1 MKSMKM
7 KYRWPQNHKQKLLIN
22 FTKSYSMG
30 LISNITIKNIKGFS
44 DRDNSIGVTIKSG
57 KINILVA
64 PNGYGKS
71 SITAAFK
78 SLTNSKIKVEKEDIY
93 KENEQLESSL
103 SITEDGNIYTADQ
116 NKNEL
121 ANHFKVAVVNS
132 RLVAKATGKNMGTF
146 HSVQGHLGINDFE
159 ITHKIPTNH
168 VILYSIQ
175 NIRSTFGKNGKV
187 LPNISSLLVNNA
199 FLSQLD
205 DIYSDLDKQSA
216 KKRQDNINEIIQIIN
231 ELHGT
236 VENIINN
243 FNVRSL
249 DKLKQDSSYN
259 NVVELIKKYI
269 DDTTEPELFLYFYQI
284 QKIYLDGK
292 KRVKAKV
299 QRAKYELFKQAF
311 DNNLAIIGKTWKD
324 IHTMEHKGSLVIKM
338 PNATNI
344 SYGQRDVLT
353 LSIELLKIKSEI
365 KEGCKL
371 ILIIDEVF
379 DYLDPVNMTIV
390 QYYFSQLVEEYR
402 HRCTLYPI
410 IMTHLSPIFFNNYT
424 FSPKKMNIVYLPKDH
439 INPNANVKQLLAKR
453 EEETIKD
460 DVAKFLLHYNEGEI
474 NKREQFRQLRLAE
487 TWGEGTTFL
496 EHLINEMNKYL
507 RKDVDYDPYSVCIA
521 LRIKIEKIVYEK
533 LPTEEQKEKFIQTH
547 KTKAKLEF
555 AENILGELPDIY
567 FILGI
572 IYNEAGHLKDEN
584 SEKPIVYRLNN
595 IIIQKMIGEI
605 FEYKG
610 EDLTIDS
617 IH

>member
-1 MKSMKM
+1 
-7 KYRWPQNHKQKLLIN
+7 
-22 FTKSYSMG
+22 MG

-44 DRDNSIGVTIKSG
+44 DKDNSIDVDIKSG

-78 SLTNSKIKVEKEDIY
+78 SLTNSRIKVEKKDIH
-93 KENEQLESSL
+93 KENEQLDSAL
-103 SITEDGNIYTADQ
+103 SITEDTITYTADK

-132 RLVAKATGKNMGTF
+132 RLVAKATSRNMGAF

-159 ITHKIPTNH
+159 IIHKIPTNCT
-168 VILYSIQ
+168 ILYDPKSLK
-175 NIRSTFGKNGKV
+175 NDFGKNGKI
-187 LPNISSLLVNNA
+187 LPNISSLLRDNA

-216 KKRQDNINEIIQIIN
+216 KMRQENINGIIQIIN
-231 ELHGT
+231 ALNGT
-236 VENIINN
+236 IENIKAN
-243 FNVRSL
+243 FEEKSL
-249 DKLKQDSSYN
+249 SELNKDSSYRN
-259 NVVELIKKYI
+259 IVELINRHKNIKGL
-269 DDTTEPELFLYFYQI
+269 ELFLYFYQI
-284 QKIYLDGK
+284 QKIYLSDK
-292 KRVKAKV
+292 PMVKAKV
-299 QRAKYELFKQAF
+299 QRAKYELFKQSF

-365 KEGCKL
+365 KDGCKL

-390 QYYFSQLVEEYR
+390 QYYFSQLVKEYKDK
-402 HRCTLYPI
+402 CTLYPI
-410 IMTHLSPIFFNNYT
+410 IMTHLSPVFFNNYT
-424 FSPKKMNIVYLPKDH
+424 FSPKRMNIVYLHKDY
-439 INPNANVKQLLAKR
+439 IQPNANVKRLLAKR

-460 DVAKFLLHYNEGEI
+460 DVSKFLLHYNEGEI
-474 NKREQFRQLRLAE
+474 NQREQFKQLRLAE

-496 EHLINEMNKYL
+496 EHLVNEMNKYL

-521 LRIKIEKIVYEK
+521 LRIKIEKIVYEQ
-533 LPTEEQKEKFIQTH
+533 LPTNEKKEEFIQTH
-547 KTKAKLEF
+547 MTKEKLEF
-555 AENILGELPDIY
+555 AESILGELPDIY
-567 FILGI
+567 FILGV
-572 IYNEAGHLKDEN
+572 IYNDAGHLKDEN
-584 SEKPIVYRLNN
+584 SEKPIIYRLNN
-595 IIIQKMIGEI
+595 IIIQDMISEI
-605 FEYKG
+605 FEYQG
-610 EDLTIDS
+610 VDLTIDS

>member
-1 MKSMKM
+1 
-7 KYRWPQNHKQKLLIN
+7 
-22 FTKSYSMG
+22 MG

-44 DRDNSIGVTIKSG
+44 DKDNSIDVDIKSG

-78 SLTNSKIKVEKEDIY
+78 SLTNSRIKVEKEDIH
-93 KENEQLESSL
+93 KENEQLDSAL
-103 SITEDGNIYTADQ
+103 SITEDTITYTADK

-132 RLVAKATGKNMGTF
+132 RLVAKATGRNMGAF

-159 ITHKIPTNH
+159 NIHNVPAKC
-168 VILYSIQ
+168 VILYDPKSLKK
-175 NIRSTFGKNGKV
+175 RFGKNGKI
-187 LPNISSLLVNNA
+187 LPNISSLLSDNA

-205 DIYSDLDKQSA
+205 GIYSDLDKQST
-216 KKRQDNINEIIQIIN
+216 KMRQENINEIIQIIN
-231 ELHGT
+231 ALNGN
-236 VENIINN
+236 VENIKAN
-243 FNVRSL
+243 FEEKSL
-249 DKLKQDSSYN
+249 SELNKDSSYRN
-259 NVVELIKKYI
+259 ITKLINRYKNIKGL
-269 DDTTEPELFLYFYQI
+269 ELFLYFYQI
-284 QKIYLDGK
+284 QKIYLSNK
-292 KRVKAKV
+292 PMVKAKV
-299 QRAKYELFKQAF
+299 KRAKYELFKQSF
-311 DNNLAIIGKTWKD
+311 DDNLAIIGKTWKD
-324 IHTMEHKGSLVIKM
+324 IHTMEHDGSLVIKM

-365 KEGCKL
+365 KDGCKL

-390 QYYFSQLVEEYR
+390 QYYFSQLVEDYR
-402 HRCTLYPI
+402 QKCILYPI
-410 IMTHLSPIFFNNYT
+410 IMTHLSPDYFNNYT
-424 FSPKKMNIVYLPKDH
+424 FSPRRMNIVYLQKDY
-439 INPNANVKQLLAKR
+439 IQPNMNIKKLLVKR

-474 NKREQFRQLRLAE
+474 NQRAQFRKLKLAE

-507 RKDVDYDPYSVCIA
+507 RKEADYDPYSVCIA

-533 LPTEEQKEKFIQTH
+533 LPTEDKKKEFIQTH

-555 AENILGELPDIY
+555 AENIIGELPDIY

-572 IYNEAGHLKDEN
+572 IYNDAGHLKDAN
-584 SEKPIVYRLNN
+584 SEKPVVYRLNN
-595 IIIQKMIGEI
+595 LIIQNMISEI
-605 FEYKG
+605 FEYQG
-610 EDLTIDS
+610 VDLTIDS

>member
-1 MKSMKM
+1 
-7 KYRWPQNHKQKLLIN
+7 
-22 FTKSYSMG
+22 MG
-30 LISNITIKNIKGFS
+30 VISNITVKNIKGFS

-103 SITEDGNIYTADQ
+103 SITEDGNIYTADP

-159 ITHKIPTNH
+159 IIHKTPTNCD
-168 VILYSIQ
+168 ISYSIQ

-205 DIYSDLDKQSA
+205 DIYSDLEK
-216 KKRQDNINEIIQIIN
+216 KKRQDNINEIIKNIN
-231 ELHGT
+231 GLHGT

-243 FNVRSL
+243 FNVTSL
-249 DKLKQDSSYN
+249 DKLKQDPSYN
-259 NVVELIKKYI
+259 NVVELINKYI
-269 DDTTEPELFLYFYQI
+269 DDTTELELFLYFYQI
-284 QKIYLDGK
+284 QKIYLGDK
-292 KRVKAKV
+292 TKVKTKV
-299 QRAKYELFKQAF
+299 KRAKYELFRQAF

-365 KEGCKL
+365 KEGCKF

-390 QYYFSQLVEEYR
+390 QYYFSQLVNELKGK
-402 HRCTLYPI
+402 CTLYPI
-410 IMTHLSPIFFNNYT
+410 LMTHLSPDYFNNYT
-424 FSPKKMNIVYLPKDH
+424 FSSKRMNIIYLQKDY
-439 INPNANVKQLLAKR
+439 IQPNAKVKKLLSKR
-453 EEETIKD
+453 EEDTIAD
-460 DVAKFLLHYNEGEI
+460 DVSNFLLHYNEGEI
-474 NKREQFRQLRLAE
+474 NQRENFKKLKLAE

-507 RKDVDYDPYSVCIA
+507 RKDAVHSKSKCNKQPRFS
-521 LRIKIEKIVYEK
+521 
-533 LPTEEQKEKFIQTH
+533 
-547 KTKAKLEF
+547 
-555 AENILGELPDIY
+555 
-567 FILGI
+567 
-572 IYNEAGHLKDEN
+572 
-584 SEKPIVYRLNN
+584 
-595 IIIQKMIGEI
+595 
-605 FEYKG
+605 
-610 EDLTIDS
+610 
-617 IH
+617 

>member
-1 MKSMKM
+1 
-7 KYRWPQNHKQKLLIN
+7 
-22 FTKSYSMG
+22 MG

-44 DRDNSIGVTIKSG
+44 DKDNSIDVDIKSG

-78 SLTNSKIKVEKEDIY
+78 SLTNSRIKVEKEDIH
-93 KENEQLESSL
+93 KENEQLDSAL
-103 SITEDGNIYTADQ
+103 SITEDTITYTANK

-132 RLVAKATGKNMGTF
+132 RLVAKATGRNMGAF

-159 ITHKIPTNH
+159 IKHKIPTNCD
-168 VILYSIQ
+168 ISYSIK

-187 LPNISSLLVNNA
+187 LPNISSLLENNA

-205 DIYSDLDKQSA
+205 DIYPDLDMQLA
-216 KKRQDNINEIIQIIN
+216 KMRQDNINEIIKNIN

-236 VENIINN
+236 EEYIINN
-243 FNVRSL
+243 FNVTSL
-249 DKLKQDSSYN
+249 DKLKQDPSYN
-259 NVVELIKKYI
+259 NVVELINKYI
-269 DDTTEPELFLYFYQI
+269 DDTTELELFLYFYQI
-284 QKIYLDGK
+284 QKIYLGDK
-292 KRVKAKV
+292 TKVKTKV
-299 QRAKYELFKQAF
+299 QRAKYELFRQAF

-365 KEGCKL
+365 KEGCKF

-390 QYYFSQLVEEYR
+390 QYYFSQLVNELKGK
-402 HRCTLYPI
+402 CTLYPI
-410 IMTHLSPIFFNNYT
+410 LMTHLSPDYFNNYT
-424 FSPKKMNIVYLPKDH
+424 FSSKRMNIIYLQKDY
-439 INPNANVKQLLAKR
+439 IQPNAKVKKLLSKR
-453 EEETIKD
+453 EEDTIAA
-460 DVAKFLLHYNEGEI
+460 DVSKFLLHYNEGEI
-474 NKREQFRQLRLAE
+474 NQRENFKKLKLAE

-507 RKDVDYDPYSVCIA
+507 RKDADYDPYSVCIA
-521 LRIKIEKIVYEK
+521 LRIKIEKIVYEQ
-533 LPTEEQKEKFIQTH
+533 LPTEDKKKEFIQTH

-572 IYNEAGHLKDEN
+572 IYNDAGHLKDEN
-584 SEKPIVYRLNN
+584 SEKPVVYRLNN
-595 IIIQKMIGEI
+595 LIIQNMISEI
-605 FEYKG
+605 FEYQG
-610 EDLTIDS
+610 VDLTIDS

>member
-1 MKSMKM
+1 
-7 KYRWPQNHKQKLLIN
+7 
-22 FTKSYSMG
+22 MG

-44 DRDNSIGVTIKSG
+44 DKDNSIDVDIKSG

-78 SLTNSKIKVEKEDIY
+78 SLTNSRIKIEKEDIH
-93 KENEQLESSL
+93 KENEQLDSAL
-103 SITEDGNIYTADQ
+103 SITEDTITYTADK

-132 RLVAKATGKNMGTF
+132 RLVAKATGRNMGAF

-159 ITHKIPTNH
+159 IKHKIPTNCD
-168 VILYSIQ
+168 ISYSIK
-175 NIRSTFGKNGKV
+175 NIRSTFGENGKV
-187 LPNISSLLVNNA
+187 LPNISSLLENNA

-205 DIYSDLDKQSA
+205 DIYPDLDMQSA
-216 KKRQDNINEIIQIIN
+216 KMRQDNINEIIKNIN

-236 VENIINN
+236 EEYIINN
-243 FNVRSL
+243 FNVTSL
-249 DKLKQDSSYN
+249 DKLKQDPSYN
-259 NVVELIKKYI
+259 NVVELINKYI
-269 DDTTEPELFLYFYQI
+269 DDTTELELFLYFYQI
-284 QKIYLDGK
+284 QKIYLGDK
-292 KRVKAKV
+292 TKVKTKV
-299 QRAKYELFKQAF
+299 QRAKYELFRQAF

-365 KEGCKL
+365 KDGCKL

-390 QYYFSQLVEEYR
+390 QYYFSQLVKEYKDK
-402 HRCTLYPI
+402 CTLYPI
-410 IMTHLSPIFFNNYT
+410 IMTHLSPVFFNNYT
-424 FSPKKMNIVYLPKDH
+424 FSPKRMNIVYLQKDY
-439 INPNANVKQLLAKR
+439 IQPNANVKRLLAKR

-460 DVAKFLLHYNEGEI
+460 DVSKFLLHYNEGEI
-474 NKREQFRQLRLAE
+474 NQREQFKQLRLAE

-496 EHLINEMNKYL
+496 EHLVNEMNKYL

-521 LRIKIEKIVYEK
+521 LRIKIEKIVYEQ
-533 LPTEEQKEKFIQTH
+533 LPTNEKKEEFIQTH
-547 KTKAKLEF
+547 MTKEKLEF
-555 AENILGELPDIY
+555 AESILGELPDIY
-567 FILGI
+567 FILGV
-572 IYNEAGHLKDEN
+572 IYNDAGHLKDEN
-584 SEKPIVYRLNN
+584 SEKPIIYRLNN
-595 IIIQKMIGEI
+595 IIIQDMISEI
-605 FEYKG
+605 FEYQG
-610 EDLTIDS
+610 VDLTIDS

>member
-1 MKSMKM
+1 
-7 KYRWPQNHKQKLLIN
+7 
-22 FTKSYSMG
+22 MG

-44 DRDNSIGVTIKSG
+44 DKDNSIDVDIKSG

-78 SLTNSKIKVEKEDIY
+78 SLTNSRIKVEKKDIH
-93 KENEQLESSL
+93 KENEQLDSAL
-103 SITEDGNIYTADQ
+103 SITEDTITYTADK

-132 RLVAKATGKNMGTF
+132 RLVAKATGRNMGAF

-159 ITHKIPTNH
+159 IIHKIPTNCT
-168 VILYSIQ
+168 ILYDPKSLK
-175 NIRSTFGKNGKV
+175 NDFGKNGKI
-187 LPNISSLLVNNA
+187 LPNISSLLRDNA

-205 DIYSDLDKQSA
+205 DIYPDLDKQSA
-216 KKRQDNINEIIQIIN
+216 KMRQENINGIIQIIN
-231 ELHGT
+231 ALNGT
-236 VENIINN
+236 VENIKAN
-243 FNVRSL
+243 FEEKSL
-249 DKLKQDSSYN
+249 SELNKDSSYRN
-259 NVVELIKKYI
+259 IVELINRHKNIKGL
-269 DDTTEPELFLYFYQI
+269 ELFLYFYQI
-284 QKIYLDGK
+284 QKIYLSDK
-292 KRVKAKV
+292 PMVKAKV
-299 QRAKYELFKQAF
+299 QRTKYELFKQSF
-311 DNNLAIIGKTWKD
+311 DNNLAIIGKTWKN
-324 IHTMEHKGSLVIKM
+324 IHTMEHNGSLVIKM

-390 QYYFSQLVEEYR
+390 QYYFSQLANEYEK
-402 HRCTLYPI
+402 RCTLYPI
-410 IMTHLSPIFFNNYT
+410 IMTHLSPTFFNNYT
-424 FSPKKMNIVYLPKDH
+424 FSPKRMNIIYLQKDY
-439 INPNANVKQLLAKR
+439 IQPNSNVKKLLSKR
-453 EEETIKD
+453 VEKTIAD
-460 DVAKFLLHYNEGEI
+460 DVSKFLLHYNEGEI
-474 NKREQFRQLRLAE
+474 NQRENFKQLRLAE

-496 EHLINEMNKYL
+496 EHLINEINKYL
-507 RKDVDYDPYSVCIA
+507 RKEADYDPYSVCIA

-533 LPTEEQKEKFIQTH
+533 LPTEDKKKEFIQTH

-572 IYNEAGHLKDEN
+572 IYNDAGHLKDEN
-584 SEKPIVYRLNN
+584 SEKPVVYRLNN
-595 IIIQKMIGEI
+595 LIIQNMISEI
-605 FEYKG
+605 FEYQG
-610 EDLTIDS
+610 VDLTIDS

>member
-1 MKSMKM
+1 
-7 KYRWPQNHKQKLLIN
+7 
-22 FTKSYSMG
+22 MG

-44 DRDNSIGVTIKSG
+44 DKDNSIDVDIKSG

-78 SLTNSKIKVEKEDIY
+78 SLTNSRIKVEKKDIH
-93 KENEQLESSL
+93 KENEQLDSAL
-103 SITEDGNIYTADQ
+103 SITEDTITYTADK

-132 RLVAKATGKNMGTF
+132 RLVAKATGRNMGAF

-159 ITHKIPTNH
+159 IIHKIPTNCT
-168 VILYSIQ
+168 ILYDPKSLK
-175 NIRSTFGKNGKV
+175 NDFGKNGKI
-187 LPNISSLLVNNA
+187 LPNISSLLRDNA

-205 DIYSDLDKQSA
+205 DIYPDLDKQSA
-216 KKRQDNINEIIQIIN
+216 KMRQENINGIIQIIN
-231 ELHGT
+231 ALNGT
-236 VENIINN
+236 VENIKAN
-243 FNVRSL
+243 FEEKSL
-249 DKLKQDSSYN
+249 SELNKDSSYRN
-259 NVVELIKKYI
+259 IVELINRHKNIKGL
-269 DDTTEPELFLYFYQI
+269 ELFLYFYQI
-284 QKIYLDGK
+284 QKIYLSDK
-292 KRVKAKV
+292 PLVKAKV
-299 QRAKYELFKQAF
+299 QRAKYELFKQSF
-311 DNNLAIIGKTWKD
+311 DNNLAIIGKTWKN
-324 IHTMEHKGSLVIKM
+324 IHTMEHNGSLVIKM

-390 QYYFSQLVEEYR
+390 QYYFSQLANEYEK
-402 HRCTLYPI
+402 RCILYPI
-410 IMTHLSPIFFNNYT
+410 IMTHLSPTFFNNYT
-424 FSPKKMNIVYLPKDH
+424 FSPKRMNIIYLQKDY
-439 INPNANVKQLLAKR
+439 IQPNSNVKKLLSKR
-453 EEETIKD
+453 VEKTIAD
-460 DVAKFLLHYNEGEI
+460 DVSKFLLHYNEGEI
-474 NKREQFRQLRLAE
+474 NQRENFKQLRLAE

-496 EHLINEMNKYL
+496 EHLINEINKYL
-507 RKDVDYDPYSVCIA
+507 RKEADYDPYSVCIA

-533 LPTEEQKEKFIQTH
+533 LPTEDKKKEFIQTH

-572 IYNEAGHLKDEN
+572 IYNDAGHLKDEN
-584 SEKPIVYRLNN
+584 SEKPVVYRLNN
-595 IIIQKMIGEI
+595 LIIQNMISEI
-605 FEYKG
+605 FEYQG
-610 EDLTIDS
+610 VDLTIDS

>member
-1 MKSMKM
+1 
-7 KYRWPQNHKQKLLIN
+7 
-22 FTKSYSMG
+22 MG

-44 DRDNSIGVTIKSG
+44 DKDNSIDVDIKSG

-78 SLTNSKIKVEKEDIY
+78 SLTNSRIKVEKEDIH
-93 KENEQLESSL
+93 KENEQLDSAL
-103 SITEDGNIYTADQ
+103 SITEDTITYTADK

-132 RLVAKATGKNMGTF
+132 RLVAKATSRNMGAF

-159 ITHKIPTNH
+159 IIHKIPTNCT
-168 VILYSIQ
+168 ILYDPKSLK
-175 NIRSTFGKNGKV
+175 NDFGKNGKI
-187 LPNISSLLVNNA
+187 LPNISSLLRDNA

-216 KKRQDNINEIIQIIN
+216 KMRQENINGIIQIIN
-231 ELHGT
+231 ALNGT
-236 VENIINN
+236 IENIKAN
-243 FNVRSL
+243 FEEKSL
-249 DKLKQDSSYN
+249 SELNKDSSYRN
-259 NVVELIKKYI
+259 IVELINRHKNIKGL
-269 DDTTEPELFLYFYQI
+269 ELFLYFYQI
-284 QKIYLDGK
+284 QKIYLSDK
-292 KRVKAKV
+292 PMVKAKV
-299 QRAKYELFKQAF
+299 QRAKYELFKQSF
-311 DNNLAIIGKTWKD
+311 DNNLAIIAKTWKN
-324 IHTMEHKGSLVIKM
+324 IHTMEHNGSLVIKM

-365 KEGCKL
+365 KDGCKL

-402 HRCTLYPI
+402 QKCILYPI
-410 IMTHLSPIFFNNYT
+410 IMTHLSPDYFNNYT
-424 FSPKKMNIVYLPKDH
+424 FSPRRMNIVYLQKDY
-439 INPNANVKQLLAKR
+439 IQPNVNIKRLLVKR

-460 DVAKFLLHYNEGEI
+460 DIAKFLLHYNKGEI
-474 NKREQFRQLRLAE
+474 NQRAQFRNLGLAE

-507 RKDVDYDPYSVCIA
+507 RKEADYDPYSVCVA

-533 LPTEEQKEKFIQTH
+533 LPTEDKKKEFIQTH

-572 IYNEAGHLKDEN
+572 IYNDAGHLKDEN
-584 SEKPIVYRLNN
+584 SEKPVVYRLNN
-595 IIIQKMIGEI
+595 LIIQNMISEI
-605 FEYKG
+605 FEYQG
-610 EDLTIDS
+610 VDLTIDS

>member
-1 MKSMKM
+1 
-7 KYRWPQNHKQKLLIN
+7 
-22 FTKSYSMG
+22 MG

-44 DRDNSIGVTIKSG
+44 DKDNSIDVDIKSG

-78 SLTNSKIKVEKEDIY
+78 SLTNSRIKVEKKDIH
-93 KENEQLESSL
+93 KENEQLDSAL
-103 SITEDGNIYTADQ
+103 SITEDTITYTADK

-132 RLVAKATGKNMGTF
+132 RLVAKATSRNMGAF

-159 ITHKIPTNH
+159 IIHKIPTNCT
-168 VILYSIQ
+168 ILYEPKSLK
-175 NIRSTFGKNGKV
+175 NDFGKNGKI
-187 LPNISSLLVNNA
+187 LPNISSLLRDNA

-216 KKRQDNINEIIQIIN
+216 KMRQENINGIIQIIN
-231 ELHGT
+231 ALNGT
-236 VENIINN
+236 IENIKAN
-243 FNVRSL
+243 FEEKSL
-249 DKLKQDSSYN
+249 SELNKDSSYRN
-259 NVVELIKKYI
+259 IVELINRHKNIKGL
-269 DDTTEPELFLYFYQI
+269 ELFLYFYQI
-284 QKIYLDGK
+284 QKIYLSDK
-292 KRVKAKV
+292 PMVKAKV
-299 QRAKYELFKQAF
+299 QRAKYELFKQSF
-311 DNNLAIIGKTWKD
+311 DNNLAIIGKTWRN
-324 IHTMEHKGSLVIKM
+324 IHTMEHNGSLVIKM

-390 QYYFSQLVEEYR
+390 QYYFSQLANEYEK
-402 HRCTLYPI
+402 RCTLYPI
-410 IMTHLSPIFFNNYT
+410 IMTHLSPTFFNNYT
-424 FSPKKMNIVYLPKDH
+424 FSPKRMNIIYLQKDY
-439 INPNANVKQLLAKR
+439 IQPNSNVKKLLSKR
-453 EEETIKD
+453 VEKTIAD
-460 DVAKFLLHYNEGEI
+460 DVSKFLLHYNEGEI
-474 NKREQFRQLRLAE
+474 NQRENFKQLRLAE

-496 EHLINEMNKYL
+496 EHLINEINKYL
-507 RKDVDYDPYSVCIA
+507 RKEADYDPYSVCIA

-533 LPTEEQKEKFIQTH
+533 LPTEDKKKEFIQTH

-555 AENILGELPDIY
+555 AENILGELLDIY

-572 IYNEAGHLKDEN
+572 IYNDAGHLKDEN
-584 SEKPIVYRLNN
+584 SEKPVVYRLNN
-595 IIIQKMIGEI
+595 LIIQNMISEI
-605 FEYKG
+605 FEYQG
-610 EDLTIDS
+610 VDLTIDS

>member
-1 MKSMKM
+1 
-7 KYRWPQNHKQKLLIN
+7 
-22 FTKSYSMG
+22 MG

-44 DRDNSIGVTIKSG
+44 DKDNSIDVDIKSG

-78 SLTNSKIKVEKEDIY
+78 SLTNSRIKVEKNDIH
-93 KENEQLESSL
+93 KENEQLDSAL
-103 SITEDGNIYTADQ
+103 SITEDTITYTADK

-132 RLVAKATGKNMGTF
+132 RLVAKATGRNMGAF

-159 ITHKIPTNH
+159 IIHKIPTNCT
-168 VILYSIQ
+168 ILYDPKSLK
-175 NIRSTFGKNGKV
+175 NDFGENGKI
-187 LPNISSLLVNNA
+187 LPNISSLLRDNA

-205 DIYSDLDKQSA
+205 DIYSDLDKQTA
-216 KKRQDNINEIIQIIN
+216 KMRQENINGIIQIIN
-231 ELHGT
+231 ALNGT
-236 VENIINN
+236 IENIKAN
-243 FNVRSL
+243 FEEKSL
-249 DKLKQDSSYN
+249 SELNKDSSYRN
-259 NVVELIKKYI
+259 IVELINRHKNIKGL
-269 DDTTEPELFLYFYQI
+269 ELFLYFYQI
-284 QKIYLDGK
+284 QKIYLSDK
-292 KRVKAKV
+292 PMVKAKV
-299 QRAKYELFKQAF
+299 QRAKYELFKQSF
-311 DNNLAIIGKTWKD
+311 DNNLAIIGKTWKN
-324 IHTMEHKGSLVIKM
+324 IHTMEHNGSLVIKM

-365 KEGCKL
+365 KDGCKL

-402 HRCTLYPI
+402 QKCILYPI
-410 IMTHLSPIFFNNYT
+410 IMTHLSPDYFNNYT
-424 FSPKKMNIVYLPKDH
+424 FSPRRMNIVYLQKDY
-439 INPNANVKQLLAKR
+439 IQPNVNIKRLLVKR

-460 DVAKFLLHYNEGEI
+460 DIAKFLLHYNKGEI
-474 NKREQFRQLRLAE
+474 NQRAQFRNLGLAE

-496 EHLINEMNKYL
+496 EHLIKEMNKYL
-507 RKDVDYDPYSVCIA
+507 RKEAVYDPYSVCIA
-521 LRIKIEKIVYEK
+521 LRLKIEKIVYEK
-533 LPTEEQKEKFIQTH
+533 LPTEDKKKEFIQIH

-572 IYNEAGHLKDEN
+572 IYNDAGHLKDEN
-584 SEKPIVYRLNN
+584 SEKPVVYRLNN
-595 IIIQKMIGEI
+595 LIIQNMISEI
-605 FEYKG
+605 FEYQG
-610 EDLTIDS
+610 VGLTIDS

>member
-1 MKSMKM
+1 
-7 KYRWPQNHKQKLLIN
+7 
-22 FTKSYSMG
+22 MG
-30 LISNITIKNIKGFS
+30 LISKITVKNIKGFS
-44 DRDNSIGVTIKSG
+44 DRDNSIDVDIKSG

-78 SLTNSKIKVEKEDIY
+78 SLTKTKIKVEKEDIY
-93 KENEQLESSL
+93 KENEQLDSAL
-103 SITEDGNIYTADQ
+103 SITEDTITYTADK

-132 RLVAKATGKNMGTF
+132 RLVAKATGRNMGAF

-159 ITHKIPTNH
+159 IIHKIPTNCT
-168 VILYSIQ
+168 ILYDPKSLK
-175 NIRSTFGKNGKV
+175 NDFGKNGKI
-187 LPNISSLLVNNA
+187 LPNISSLLRDNA

-216 KKRQDNINEIIQIIN
+216 KMRQENINGIIQIIN
-231 ELHGT
+231 ALNGT
-236 VENIINN
+236 IENIKAN
-243 FNVRSL
+243 FEEKSL
-249 DKLKQDSSYN
+249 SELNKDSSYRN
-259 NVVELIKKYI
+259 IVELINRHKNIKGL
-269 DDTTEPELFLYFYQI
+269 ELFLYFYQI
-284 QKIYLDGK
+284 QKIYLSDK
-292 KRVKAKV
+292 PMVKAKV
-299 QRAKYELFKQAF
+299 QRAKYELFKQSF
-311 DNNLAIIGKTWKD
+311 DNNLAIIGKTWKN
-324 IHTMEHKGSLVIKM
+324 IHTMEHNGSLVIKM

-365 KEGCKL
+365 KDGCKL

-402 HRCTLYPI
+402 QKCILYPI
-410 IMTHLSPIFFNNYT
+410 IMTHLSPDYFNNYT
-424 FSPKKMNIVYLPKDH
+424 FSPRRMNIVYLQKDY
-439 INPNANVKQLLAKR
+439 IQPNVNIKRLLVKR

-460 DVAKFLLHYNEGEI
+460 DIAKFLLHYNKGEI
-474 NKREQFRQLRLAE
+474 NQRAQFRNLGLAE

-507 RKDVDYDPYSVCIA
+507 RKEADYDPYSVCIA

-533 LPTEEQKEKFIQTH
+533 LPTEDKKKEFIQTH

-572 IYNEAGHLKDEN
+572 IYNDAGHLKDEN
-584 SEKPIVYRLNN
+584 SEKPVVYRLNN
-595 IIIQKMIGEI
+595 LIIQNMISEI
-605 FEYKG
+605 FEYQG
-610 EDLTIDS
+610 VGLTIDS

>member
-1 MKSMKM
+1 
-7 KYRWPQNHKQKLLIN
+7 
-22 FTKSYSMG
+22 MG
-30 LISNITIKNIKGFS
+30 LISKITVKNIKGFS
-44 DRDNSIGVTIKSG
+44 DRDNSIDVDIKSG

-78 SLTNSKIKVEKEDIY
+78 SLTKTKIKVEKEDIY
-93 KENEQLESSL
+93 KENEQLDSAL
-103 SITEDGNIYTADQ
+103 SITEDTITYTADK

-132 RLVAKATGKNMGTF
+132 RLVAKATSRNMGAF

-159 ITHKIPTNH
+159 IIHKIPTNCT
-168 VILYSIQ
+168 ILYDPKSLK
-175 NIRSTFGKNGKV
+175 NDFGKNGKI
-187 LPNISSLLVNNA
+187 LPNISSLLRDNA

-216 KKRQDNINEIIQIIN
+216 KMRQENINGIIQIIN
-231 ELHGT
+231 ALNGT
-236 VENIINN
+236 IENIKAN
-243 FNVRSL
+243 FEEKSL
-249 DKLKQDSSYN
+249 SELNKDSSYRN
-259 NVVELIKKYI
+259 IVELINRHKNIKGL
-269 DDTTEPELFLYFYQI
+269 ELFLYFYQI
-284 QKIYLDGK
+284 QKIYLSDK
-292 KRVKAKV
+292 PMVKAKV
-299 QRAKYELFKQAF
+299 QRAKYELFKQSF
-311 DNNLAIIGKTWKD
+311 DNNLAIIGKTWKN
-324 IHTMEHKGSLVIKM
+324 IHTMEHNGSLVIKM

-365 KEGCKL
+365 KDGCKL

-402 HRCTLYPI
+402 QKCILYPI
-410 IMTHLSPIFFNNYT
+410 IMTHLSPDYFNNYT
-424 FSPKKMNIVYLPKDH
+424 FSPRRMNIVYLQKDY
-439 INPNANVKQLLAKR
+439 IQPNVNIKRLLVKR

-460 DVAKFLLHYNEGEI
+460 DIAKFLLHYNKGEI
-474 NKREQFRQLRLAE
+474 NQRAQFRNLGLAE

-507 RKDVDYDPYSVCIA
+507 RKEADYDPYSVCIA

-533 LPTEEQKEKFIQTH
+533 LPTEDKKKEFIQTH

-572 IYNEAGHLKDEN
+572 IYNDAGHLKDEN
-584 SEKPIVYRLNN
+584 SEKPVVYRLNN
-595 IIIQKMIGEI
+595 LIIQNMISEI
-605 FEYKG
+605 FEYQG
-610 EDLTIDS
+610 VGLTIDS

>member
-1 MKSMKM
+1 
-7 KYRWPQNHKQKLLIN
+7 
-22 FTKSYSMG
+22 MG

-44 DRDNSIGVTIKSG
+44 DKDNSIDVDIKSG

-78 SLTNSKIKVEKEDIY
+78 SLTNSRIKVEKEDIH
-93 KENEQLESSL
+93 KENEQLDSAL
-103 SITEDGNIYTADQ
+103 SIIEDTITYTADK

-132 RLVAKATGKNMGTF
+132 RLVAKATGRNMGAF

-159 ITHKIPTNH
+159 IIHKIPTNCT
-168 VILYSIQ
+168 ILYDPKSLK
-175 NIRSTFGKNGKV
+175 NDFGKNGKI
-187 LPNISSLLVNNA
+187 LPNISSLLRDNA

-216 KKRQDNINEIIQIIN
+216 KMRQENINGIIQIIN
-231 ELHGT
+231 ALNGT
-236 VENIINN
+236 IENIKAN
-243 FNVRSL
+243 FEEKSL
-249 DKLKQDSSYN
+249 SELNKDSSYRN
-259 NVVELIKKYI
+259 IVELINRHKNIKGL
-269 DDTTEPELFLYFYQI
+269 ELFLYFYQI
-284 QKIYLDGK
+284 QKIYLSDK
-292 KRVKAKV
+292 PMVKAKV
-299 QRAKYELFKQAF
+299 QRAKYELFKQSF
-311 DNNLAIIGKTWKD
+311 DNNLAIIGKTWKN
-324 IHTMEHKGSLVIKM
+324 IHTMEHNGSLVIKM

-365 KEGCKL
+365 KDGCKL

-402 HRCTLYPI
+402 QKCILYPI
-410 IMTHLSPIFFNNYT
+410 IMTHLSPNYFNNYT
-424 FSPKKMNIVYLPKDH
+424 FSPRRMNIVYLQKDY
-439 INPNANVKQLLAKR
+439 IQPNVNIKRLLVKR

-460 DVAKFLLHYNEGEI
+460 DIAKFLLHYNKGEI
-474 NKREQFRQLRLAE
+474 NQRAQFRNLGLAE

-507 RKDVDYDPYSVCIA
+507 RKEADYDPYSVCIA

-533 LPTEEQKEKFIQTH
+533 LPTEDKKKEFIQTH

-572 IYNEAGHLKDEN
+572 IYNDAGHLKDEN
-584 SEKPIVYRLNN
+584 SEKPVVYRLNN
-595 IIIQKMIGEI
+595 LIIQKMISEI
-605 FEYKG
+605 FEYQG
-610 EDLTIDS
+610 VDLTIDS

>member
-1 MKSMKM
+1 
-7 KYRWPQNHKQKLLIN
+7 
-22 FTKSYSMG
+22 MG

-44 DRDNSIGVTIKSG
+44 DKDNSIDVDIKSG

-78 SLTNSKIKVEKEDIY
+78 SLTNSRIKVEKKDIH
-93 KENEQLESSL
+93 KENEQLDSTL
-103 SITEDGNIYTADQ
+103 SITEDTITYTADK

-132 RLVAKATGKNMGTF
+132 RLVAKATSRNMGAF

-159 ITHKIPTNH
+159 IIHKIPTNCT
-168 VILYSIQ
+168 ILYDPKSLK
-175 NIRSTFGKNGKV
+175 NDFGKNGKI
-187 LPNISSLLVNNA
+187 LPNISSLLRDNA

-216 KKRQDNINEIIQIIN
+216 NMRQKNIKGIIQIIN
-231 ELHGT
+231 KQNGT
-236 VENIINN
+236 VENIKAN
-243 FNVRSL
+243 FEEKSL
-249 DKLKQDSSYN
+249 SELNKDSSYRN
-259 NVVELIKKYI
+259 IVELINRHKNIKGL
-269 DDTTEPELFLYFYQI
+269 ELFLYFYQI
-284 QKIYLDGK
+284 QKIYLSDK
-292 KRVKAKV
+292 PMVKAKV
-299 QRAKYELFKQAF
+299 QRAKYELFKQSF
-311 DNNLAIIGKTWKD
+311 DNNLAIIGKTWKN
-324 IHTMEHKGSLVIKM
+324 IHTMEHNGSLVIKM

-390 QYYFSQLVEEYR
+390 QYYFSQLVNEYEK
-402 HRCTLYPI
+402 RCTLYLI
-410 IMTHLSPIFFNNYT
+410 IMTHLSPTFFNNYT
-424 FSPKKMNIVYLPKDH
+424 FSPKRMNIIYLQKDY
-439 INPNANVKQLLAKR
+439 IQPNSNVKKLLSKR
-453 EEETIKD
+453 VEKTIAD
-460 DVAKFLLHYNEGEI
+460 DVSKFLLHYNEGEI
-474 NKREQFRQLRLAE
+474 NQRENFKQLRLAE

-496 EHLINEMNKYL
+496 EHLINEINKYL
-507 RKDVDYDPYSVCIA
+507 RKEADYDPYSVCIA

-533 LPTEEQKEKFIQTH
+533 LPTEDKKKEFIQTH

-572 IYNEAGHLKDEN
+572 IYNDAGHLKDEN
-584 SEKPIVYRLNN
+584 SEKPVVYRLNN
-595 IIIQKMIGEI
+595 LIIQNMISEI
-605 FEYKG
+605 FEYQG
-610 EDLTIDS
+610 VDLTIDS

>member
-1 MKSMKM
+1 
-7 KYRWPQNHKQKLLIN
+7 
-22 FTKSYSMG
+22 MG

-44 DRDNSIGVTIKSG
+44 DKDNSIDVDIKSG

-78 SLTNSKIKVEKEDIY
+78 SLTNSRIKVEKEDIH
-93 KENEQLESSL
+93 KENEQLDSAL
-103 SITEDGNIYTADQ
+103 SIIEDTITYTADK

-132 RLVAKATGKNMGTF
+132 RLVAKATGRNMGAF

-159 ITHKIPTNH
+159 IIHKIPTNCT
-168 VILYSIQ
+168 ILYDPKSLK
-175 NIRSTFGKNGKV
+175 NDFGENGKI
-187 LPNISSLLVNNA
+187 LPNISSLLRDNA

-216 KKRQDNINEIIQIIN
+216 KMRQENINGIIQIIN
-231 ELHGT
+231 ALNGT
-236 VENIINN
+236 VENIKAN
-243 FNVRSL
+243 FEEKSL
-249 DKLKQDSSYN
+249 SELNKDSSYRN
-259 NVVELIKKYI
+259 IVELINRHKNIKGL
-269 DDTTEPELFLYFYQI
+269 ELFLYFYQI
-284 QKIYLDGK
+284 QKIYLSDK
-292 KRVKAKV
+292 PMVKAKV
-299 QRAKYELFKQAF
+299 QRAKYELFKQSF
-311 DNNLAIIGKTWKD
+311 DNNLAIIGKTWKN
-324 IHTMEHKGSLVIKM
+324 IHTMEHNGSLVIKM

-365 KEGCKL
+365 KDGCKL

-402 HRCTLYPI
+402 QKCILYPI
-410 IMTHLSPIFFNNYT
+410 IMTHLSPDYFNNYT
-424 FSPKKMNIVYLPKDH
+424 FSPRRMNIVYLQKDY
-439 INPNANVKQLLAKR
+439 IQPNVNIKRLLVKR

-460 DVAKFLLHYNEGEI
+460 DIAKFLLHYNKGEI
-474 NKREQFRQLRLAE
+474 NQRAQFRNLGLAE

-496 EHLINEMNKYL
+496 KHLINEMNKYL
-507 RKDVDYDPYSVCIA
+507 RKEADYDPYSVCIA

-533 LPTEEQKEKFIQTH
+533 LPTEDKKKEFIQTH

-572 IYNEAGHLKDEN
+572 IYNDAGHLKDEN
-584 SEKPIVYRLNN
+584 SEKPVVYRLNN
-595 IIIQKMIGEI
+595 LIIQKMISEI
-605 FEYKG
+605 FEYQG
-610 EDLTIDS
+610 VDLTIDS

>member
-1 MKSMKM
+1 
-7 KYRWPQNHKQKLLIN
+7 
-22 FTKSYSMG
+22 MG
-30 LISNITIKNIKGFS
+30 LISKITVKNIKGFS
-44 DRDNSIGVTIKSG
+44 DRDNSIDVDIKSG

-78 SLTNSKIKVEKEDIY
+78 SLTKTKIKVEKEDIY
-93 KENEQLESSL
+93 KENEQLDSAL
-103 SITEDGNIYTADQ
+103 SITEDTITYTADK

-132 RLVAKATGKNMGTF
+132 RLVAKATSRNMGAF

-159 ITHKIPTNH
+159 IIHKIPTNCT
-168 VILYSIQ
+168 ILYDPKSLK
-175 NIRSTFGKNGKV
+175 NDFGKNGKI
-187 LPNISSLLVNNA
+187 LPNISSLLRDNA

-216 KKRQDNINEIIQIIN
+216 KMRQENINGIIQIIN
-231 ELHGT
+231 ALNGT
-236 VENIINN
+236 IENIKAN
-243 FNVRSL
+243 FEEKSL
-249 DKLKQDSSYN
+249 SELNKDSSYRN
-259 NVVELIKKYI
+259 IVELINRHKNIKGL
-269 DDTTEPELFLYFYQI
+269 ELFLYFYQI
-284 QKIYLDGK
+284 QKIYLSDK
-292 KRVKAKV
+292 PMVKAKV
-299 QRAKYELFKQAF
+299 QRAKYELFKQSF
-311 DNNLAIIGKTWKD
+311 DNNLAIIGKTWKN
-324 IHTMEHKGSLVIKM
+324 IHTMEHNGSLVIKM

-365 KEGCKL
+365 KDGCKL

-402 HRCTLYPI
+402 QKCILYPI
-410 IMTHLSPIFFNNYT
+410 IMTHLSPDYFNNYT
-424 FSPKKMNIVYLPKDH
+424 FSPRRMNIVYLQKDY
-439 INPNANVKQLLAKR
+439 IQPNVNIKRLLVKR

-460 DVAKFLLHYNEGEI
+460 DIAKFLLHYNKGEI
-474 NKREQFRQLRLAE
+474 NQRAQFRNLGLAE

-507 RKDVDYDPYSVCIA
+507 RKEADYDPYSVCIA

-533 LPTEEQKEKFIQTH
+533 LPTEDKKKEFIQTH

-572 IYNEAGHLKDEN
+572 IYNDAGHLKDEN
-584 SEKPIVYRLNN
+584 SEKPVVYRLKNL
-595 IIIQKMIGEI
+595 IILDMISEI
-605 FEYKG
+605 FEYQ
-610 EDLTIDS
+610 EVDLTIDS

>member
-1 MKSMKM
+1 
-7 KYRWPQNHKQKLLIN
+7 
-22 FTKSYSMG
+22 MG
-30 LISNITIKNIKGFS
+30 LISNITVKNIKGFS
-44 DRDNSIGVTIKSG
+44 DRDNSIDVDIKSG

-132 RLVAKATGKNMGTF
+132 RLVAKAAGKNMGTF

-159 ITHKIPTNH
+159 IRHKIPTNCN
-168 VILYSIQ
+168 ILYRIQ

-187 LPNISSLLVNNA
+187 LSKISSLLVNNA

-205 DIYSDLDKQSA
+205 NIYSDLDKQSA

-231 ELHGT
+231 GLHGT
-236 VENIINN
+236 VENIINT

-269 DDTTEPELFLYFYQI
+269 DDTTELELFLYFYQI
-284 QKIYLDGK
+284 QKIYIDEKTNL
-292 KRVKAKV
+292 KAKV

-324 IHTMEHKGSLVIKM
+324 IHTMEDGGSLVIKM

-365 KEGCKL
+365 KDDCKL

-390 QYYFSQLVEEYR
+390 QYYFSQLVNEFKDK
-402 HRCTLYPI
+402 CTLYPI
-410 IMTHLSPIFFNNYT
+410 IMTHLSPDFFNNYT
-424 FSPKKMNIVYLPKDH
+424 FSPKRMNIIYLQKDY
-439 INPNANVKQLLAKR
+439 IQPNANVKKLLSKR
-453 EEETIKD
+453 GEKTIEN
-460 DVAKFLLHYNEGEI
+460 DVAKFLLHYHEGEI
-474 NKREQFRQLRLAE
+474 NQRENFKQLKLAE

-507 RKDVDYDPYSVCIA
+507 RKDADYDPYSVCIA
-521 LRIKIEKIVYEK
+521 LRIKIEKSVYEQ
-533 LPTEEQKEKFIQTH
+533 LPTEDEKEKFIETH
-547 KTKAKLEF
+547 GTKEKLEF

-567 FILGI
+567 FILGV
-572 IYNEAGHLKDEN
+572 IYNDAGHLKDEN
-584 SEKPIVYRLNN
+584 SEKPVVYRLNN
-595 IIIQKMIGEI
+595 HIIQNMISEI
-605 FEYKG
+605 FEYQG
-610 EDLTIDS
+610 VDLTIDS

>member
-1 MKSMKM
+1 
-7 KYRWPQNHKQKLLIN
+7 
-22 FTKSYSMG
+22 MG

-44 DRDNSIGVTIKSG
+44 DKDNSIDVDIKSG

-78 SLTNSKIKVEKEDIY
+78 SLTNSRIKIEKEDIH
-93 KENEQLESSL
+93 KENEQLDSAL
-103 SITEDGNIYTADQ
+103 SITEDTITYTADK

-132 RLVAKATGKNMGTF
+132 RLVAKATGRNMGAF

-159 ITHKIPTNH
+159 IIHKIPTNCT
-168 VILYSIQ
+168 ILYDPKSLK
-175 NIRSTFGKNGKV
+175 NDFGKNGKI
-187 LPNISSLLVNNA
+187 LPNISSLLRDNA

-216 KKRQDNINEIIQIIN
+216 KMRQENINGIIQIIN
-231 ELHGT
+231 ALNGT
-236 VENIINN
+236 IENIKAN
-243 FNVRSL
+243 FEEKSL
-249 DKLKQDSSYN
+249 SELNKDSSYRN
-259 NVVELIKKYI
+259 IVELINRHKNIKGL
-269 DDTTEPELFLYFYQI
+269 ELFLYFYQI
-284 QKIYLDGK
+284 QKIYLSDK
-292 KRVKAKV
+292 PMVKAKV
-299 QRAKYELFKQAF
+299 QRAKYELFKQSF
-311 DNNLAIIGKTWKD
+311 DNNLAIIGKTWKN
-324 IHTMEHKGSLVIKM
+324 IHTMEHNGSLVIKM

-365 KEGCKL
+365 KDGCKL

-402 HRCTLYPI
+402 QKCILYPI
-410 IMTHLSPIFFNNYT
+410 IMTHLSPDYFNNYT
-424 FSPKKMNIVYLPKDH
+424 FSPRRMNIVYLQKDY
-439 INPNANVKQLLAKR
+439 IQPNVNIKRLLVKR

-460 DVAKFLLHYNEGEI
+460 DIAKFLLHYNKGEI
-474 NKREQFRQLRLAE
+474 NQRAQFRNLGLAE

-507 RKDVDYDPYSVCIA
+507 RKEADYDPYSVCIA

-533 LPTEEQKEKFIQTH
+533 LPTEDKKKEFIQTH

-572 IYNEAGHLKDEN
+572 IYNDAGHLKDEN
-584 SEKPIVYRLNN
+584 SEKPVVYRLNN
-595 IIIQKMIGEI
+595 LIIQNMISEI
-605 FEYKG
+605 FEYQG
-610 EDLTIDS
+610 VGLTIDS

>member
-1 MKSMKM
+1 
-7 KYRWPQNHKQKLLIN
+7 
-22 FTKSYSMG
+22 MG

-44 DRDNSIGVTIKSG
+44 DKDNSIDVDIKSG

-78 SLTNSKIKVEKEDIY
+78 SLTNSRIKVEKKDIH
-93 KENEQLESSL
+93 KENEQLDSTL
-103 SITEDGNIYTADQ
+103 SITEDTITYTADK

-132 RLVAKATGKNMGTF
+132 RLVAKATGRNMGAF

-159 ITHKIPTNH
+159 IIHKIPTNCT
-168 VILYSIQ
+168 ILYDPK
-175 NIRSTFGKNGKV
+175 NLKNDFGKNGKI
-187 LPNISSLLVNNA
+187 LPNISSLLRDNA

-216 KKRQDNINEIIQIIN
+216 NMRQKNIKGIIQIIN
-231 ELHGT
+231 KQNGT
-236 VENIINN
+236 VENIKAN
-243 FNVRSL
+243 FEEKSL
-249 DKLKQDSSYN
+249 SELNKDSSYRN
-259 NVVELIKKYI
+259 IVELINRHKNIKGL
-269 DDTTEPELFLYFYQI
+269 ELFLYFYQI
-284 QKIYLDGK
+284 QKIYLSDK
-292 KRVKAKV
+292 PMVKAKV
-299 QRAKYELFKQAF
+299 QRAKYELFKQSF
-311 DNNLAIIGKTWKD
+311 DNNLAIIGKTWKN
-324 IHTMEHKGSLVIKM
+324 IHTMEHNGSLVIKM

-390 QYYFSQLVEEYR
+390 QYYFSQLVNEYEK
-402 HRCTLYPI
+402 RCTLYLI
-410 IMTHLSPIFFNNYT
+410 IMTHLSPTFFNNYT
-424 FSPKKMNIVYLPKDH
+424 FSPKRMNIIYLQKDY
-439 INPNANVKQLLAKR
+439 IQPNSNVKKLLSKR
-453 EEETIKD
+453 VEKTIAD
-460 DVAKFLLHYNEGEI
+460 DVSKFLLHYNEGEI
-474 NKREQFRQLRLAE
+474 NQRENFKQLRLAE

-496 EHLINEMNKYL
+496 EHLINEINKYL
-507 RKDVDYDPYSVCIA
+507 RKEADYDPYSVCIA

-533 LPTEEQKEKFIQTH
+533 LPTEDKKKEFIQTH

-567 FILGI
+567 FSLGI
-572 IYNEAGHLKDEN
+572 IYNDAGHLKDEN
-584 SEKPIVYRLNN
+584 SEKPVVYRLNN
-595 IIIQKMIGEI
+595 LIIQNMISEI
-605 FEYKG
+605 FEYQG
-610 EDLTIDS
+610 VDLTIDS

>member
-1 MKSMKM
+1 
-7 KYRWPQNHKQKLLIN
+7 
-22 FTKSYSMG
+22 MG

-44 DRDNSIGVTIKSG
+44 DKDNSIDVDIKSG

-78 SLTNSKIKVEKEDIY
+78 SLTNSRIKVEKKDIH
-93 KENEQLESSL
+93 KENEQLDSAL
-103 SITEDGNIYTADQ
+103 SITEDTITYTADK

-132 RLVAKATGKNMGTF
+132 RLVAKATSRNMGAF

-159 ITHKIPTNH
+159 IIHKIPTNCT
-168 VILYSIQ
+168 ILYDPKSLK
-175 NIRSTFGKNGKV
+175 NDFGKNGKI
-187 LPNISSLLVNNA
+187 LPNISSLLRDNA

-216 KKRQDNINEIIQIIN
+216 KMRQENINGIIQIIN
-231 ELHGT
+231 ALNGT
-236 VENIINN
+236 IENIKAN
-243 FNVRSL
+243 FEEKSL
-249 DKLKQDSSYN
+249 SELNKDSSYRN
-259 NVVELIKKYI
+259 IVELINRHKNIKGL
-269 DDTTEPELFLYFYQI
+269 ELFLYFYQI
-284 QKIYLDGK
+284 QKIYLSDK
-292 KRVKAKV
+292 PMVKAKV
-299 QRAKYELFKQAF
+299 QRAKYELFKQSF
-311 DNNLAIIGKTWKD
+311 DNNLAIIDKTWKD

-365 KEGCKL
+365 KDGCKL

-390 QYYFSQLVEEYR
+390 QYYFSQLVKEYKDK
-402 HRCTLYPI
+402 CTLYPI
-410 IMTHLSPIFFNNYT
+410 IMTHLSPVFFNNYT
-424 FSPKKMNIVYLPKDH
+424 FSPKRMNIVYLQKDY
-439 INPNANVKQLLAKR
+439 IQPNANVKRLLAKR

-460 DVAKFLLHYNEGEI
+460 DVSKFLLHYNEGEI
-474 NKREQFRQLRLAE
+474 NQREQFKQLRLAE

-496 EHLINEMNKYL
+496 EHLVNEMNKYL

-521 LRIKIEKIVYEK
+521 LRIKIEKIVYEQ
-533 LPTEEQKEKFIQTH
+533 LPTNEKKEEFIQTH
-547 KTKAKLEF
+547 MTKEKLEF
-555 AENILGELPDIY
+555 AESILGELPDIY
-567 FILGI
+567 FILGV
-572 IYNEAGHLKDEN
+572 IYNDAGHLKDEN
-584 SEKPIVYRLNN
+584 SEKPIIYRLNN
-595 IIIQKMIGEI
+595 IIIQDMISEI
-605 FEYKG
+605 FEYQG
-610 EDLTIDS
+610 VDLTIDS